1 MFEDASIAIMYAVTP
16 CHAGSGSALG
26 VVDLPIQRE
35 RHTNWPMIQA
45 SGVKGAF
52 RANFDR
58 FAQNNLTSEKI
69 GKNQRKDFELLTQRI
84 FGTDSY
90 SYHDENDRDGNG
102 KPIKK
107 LENGGESFA
116 GSCSISDARIL
127 AYPMR
132 SNVSPFVWIT
142 CPSVLK
148 RFARDLEI
156 AGKLKE
162 NQSVDFPKLKE
173 SKAVVLA
180 GSITGDVLLE
190 DFEVKVSES
199 SISLPEEIEGCL
211 EDAERLILVSDDV
224 FNYGVTDCTQ
234 IMAQIKINSETGTT
248 ADGSLRYQ
256 EELPSDT
263 IMYTVIHWGDSKN
276 TFEDNLKADTIKKFI
291 TDEVI
296 KNHIQIAGDETC
308 GRGIFQLTW
317 YPKKEGENDYA
328 DKTTETGE
336 ICVGKNT

>member
-1 MFEDASIAIMYAVTP
+1 MFDNASIAIMYAVTP

-58 FAQNNLTSEKI
+58 FAQNNLQSEKI
-69 GKNQRKDFELLTQRI
+69 GEGQRKDFELLTQRI

-90 SYHDENDRDGNG
+90 SYHDEKDKDENN
-102 KPIKK
+102 KPKKK
-107 LENGGESFA
+107 LVDGGPSFA
-116 GSCSISDARIL
+116 GSLSVSDAKIL

-156 AGKLKE
+156 AGKTYFDPSVFTNEVKDDNVVAVALTGKE
-162 NQSVDFPKLKE
+162 NFKSDKKDE
-173 SKAVVLA
+173 KKS
-180 GSITGDVLLE
+180 VLLE
-190 DFEVKVSES
+190 DFEVIVNDS
-199 SISLPEEIEGCL
+199 SISEFEKIK
-211 EDAERLILVSDDV
+211 DYFKYAERLLLVSDDV

-234 IMAQIKINSETGTT
+234 IMAQIKIKAETGTT
-248 ADGSLRYQ
+248 EDGSLRYQ

-263 IMYTVIHWGDSKN
+263 IMYTVVHWGDSKN
-276 TFEDNLKADTIKKFI
+276 ILDSKNEQEPDIMKKKLEAETIKEFI
-291 TDEVI
+291 TKRVI
-296 KNHIQIAGDETC
+296 RNHIQIAGDETC
-308 GRGIFQLTW
+308 GRGIFLLSW
-317 YPKKEGENDYA
+317 DKE
-328 DKTTETGE
+328 
-336 ICVGKNT
+336 